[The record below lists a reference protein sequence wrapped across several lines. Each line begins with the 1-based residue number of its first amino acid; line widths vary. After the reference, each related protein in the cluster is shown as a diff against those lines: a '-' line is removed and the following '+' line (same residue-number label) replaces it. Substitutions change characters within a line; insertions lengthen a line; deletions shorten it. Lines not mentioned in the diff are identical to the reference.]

1 MKTEY
6 KIISVIFA
14 FMTVFGVGAF
24 IGVKLQQ
31 EQPTPKY
38 TQSDSL
44 ELVRI
49 DSVKGIYQAEIDK
62 QSAIAKSAL
71 KSAKLLSKSNAGL
84 KAELNRLLNDTN
96 ATCEQ
101 RLSKSLSL
109 NDSLQ
114 IEIDTLDVAVKALDI
129 EAQTYSQKIYETEI
143 QLGIEIRRN
152 YTLSDSICKIKLFYE
167 DSLLNINKRLY
178 NGFIDRQFK
187 LISNKYRKSVMQK
200 ATRN

>member
-6 KIISVIFA
+6 KIISAIFA
-14 FMTVFGVGAF
+14 FMIVFGVGAF

-71 KSAKLLSKSNAGL
+71 KSANLLSKSNAGL

-101 RLSKSLSL
+101 RLGKSLSL

-114 IEIDTLDVAVKALDI
+114 VEIDTLNVAVKALDI

-143 QLGIEIRRN
+143 QLGIEIKRN
-152 YTLSDSICKIKLFYE
+152 AALSDSIGSITLFYK
-167 DSLLNINKRLY
+167 DSLKNVNKRLY
-178 NGFIDRQFK
+178 TGFFDRQVK
-187 LISNKYRKSVMQK
+187 LLKNEYRESVMKK